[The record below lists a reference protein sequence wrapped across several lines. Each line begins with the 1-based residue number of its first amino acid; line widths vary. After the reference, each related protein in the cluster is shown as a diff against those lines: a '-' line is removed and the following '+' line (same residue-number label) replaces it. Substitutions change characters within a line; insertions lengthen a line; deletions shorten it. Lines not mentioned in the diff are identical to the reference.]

1 LRFLDDGQ
9 DVRGTLVG
17 AGFDRNHRVLTG
29 SMGKRVN
36 LMRSRVAVTL
46 SIAAGFVAFV
56 TSAWTINEVGKNN
69 RAIHLLS
76 ERTREIAGEF
86 EALDTKIDRLKP
98 GTVGHEHSV
107 VREFVIAAHL
117 ARAESPIVFLGD
129 SITEAA
135 VLPNAICGHPVIN
148 AGIGGA
154 GVDQLLK
161 VAPALLKGKSPALVV
176 LAIGTND
183 AYATPGQEQRFSAS
197 YIKLLQSLG
206 PITPKVVVANIPP
219 VDPKGGLTVATGI
232 DPGLIDRLNLA
243 LPKIAEDAGASLVDL
258 NKAVGA
264 KGAAET
270 IDGVHL
276 SPRAYD
282 LWDAAIFRGI
292 TRALDCSAKVAR

>member
-1 LRFLDDGQ
+1 
-9 DVRGTLVG
+9 
-17 AGFDRNHRVLTG
+17 
-29 SMGKRVN
+29 
-36 LMRSRVAVTL
+36 MRSRVALTL

-56 TSAWTINEVGKNN
+56 TSAWTITEVGKNN
-69 RAIHLLS
+69 RAILILS
-76 ERTREIAGEF
+76 EQTREIAGEF
-86 EALDTKIDRLKP
+86 EVLNTRIDRLKP

-117 ARAESPIVFLGD
+117 ARAESPVVVLGD

-135 VLPNAICGHPVIN
+135 VLPDAICGHPVIN

-161 VAPALLKGKSPALVV
+161 VAPTLLKGKSPALVV

-197 YIKLLQSLG
+197 YIKLLQFLA

-219 VDPKGGLTVATGI
+219 VDPQGRLIVATGI
-232 DPGLIDRLNLA
+232 DPSLIERFNLA
-243 LPKIAEDAGASLVDL
+243 LPKIAEDAGVPIVDL
-258 NKAVGA
+258 NKAVSA
-264 KGAAET
+264 EGAAET

-276 SPRAYD
+276 APRAYN
-282 LWDAAIFRGI
+282 LWDAAMFAGI
-292 TRALDCSAKVAR
+292 TRALDCSAKVGR